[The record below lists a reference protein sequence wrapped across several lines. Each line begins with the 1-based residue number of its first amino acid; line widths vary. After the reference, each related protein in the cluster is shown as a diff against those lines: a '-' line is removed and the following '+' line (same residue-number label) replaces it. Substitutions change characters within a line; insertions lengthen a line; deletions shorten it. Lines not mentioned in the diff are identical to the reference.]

1 MDTCVEKHRQNSQP
15 TWEESRGLGKV
26 VEKGASPNLDL
37 LRSVAV
43 LFVLADHIAGTFGIA
58 QKHPKF
64 WFLGL
69 WGVLLFF
76 IHTSLVLMMSME
88 RLDLS
93 GWRLHSIFYVRRFFR
108 IYPLS
113 VAVILVVVA
122 AHIPPIT
129 WRDDDIGTI
138 TVRSIITNLLL
149 CQNLFREPP
158 VIGPLWSL
166 PYEVQMYLVLPAL
179 FLLVRKCRSG
189 TLAGLWYGAA
199 AIGLLQPWLAATH
212 HGRLWGLDRFD
223 FAQYVP
229 CFLAGVIAYYLLC
242 RRKKAELPFWVW
254 VATLF
259 AISWVYVKWTFGA
272 DQEGFPAWL
281 CCLAVG
287 LVVVYCAESPFRLL
301 NFMTHHIAKY
311 SYGLYLGQ
319 IPVLWFAFFKLKA
332 LPLALQ
338 WVVFVVLIVGVP
350 IASYHL
356 IEEPF
361 MKLGRAITKVKKSPR
376 KAVAR
381 IEREDDAVTES
392 LVAQNSD

>member
-1 MDTCVEKHRQNSQP
+1 V
-15 TWEESRGLGKV
+15 L
-26 VEKGASPNLDL
+26 EKGSSPNLDL

-58 QKHPKF
+58 QKHPEF

-113 VAVILVVVA
+113 IVVILVVVA

-129 WRDDDIGTI
+129 WRDDDFAPI
-138 TVRSIITNLLL
+138 TLRSIVGNLFL
-149 CQNLFREPP
+149 CQNLLREPP

-179 FLLVRKCRSG
+179 FLFLRKCTSG
-189 TLAGLWYGAA
+189 SLAALWYACVGV
-199 AIGLLQPWLAATH
+199 GLLQPWVAATH

-229 CFLAGVIAYYLLC
+229 CFLAGLIAFYLLS
-242 RRKKAELPFWVW
+242 RRKNAELPFWVW
-254 VATLF
+254 PATLSV
-259 AISWVYVKWTFGA
+259 ISWVYVKWNLGA
-272 DQEGFPAWL
+272 NHEAFPAWL
-281 CCLAVG
+281 CCLAIG
-287 LVVVYCAESPFRLL
+287 LVLVYCAESPFRLL
-301 NFMTHHIAKY
+301 NFVTHHIAKY

-319 IPVLWFAFFKLKA
+319 IPVLWFAFFKLKS
-332 LPLALQ
+332 LSLSLQ
-338 WVVFVVLIVGVP
+338 WAVFVVLIVLVP

-361 MKLGRAITKVKKSPR
+361 IKLGRAISTPKKRPR
-376 KAVAR
+376 KTAVRTEPENAAP
-381 IEREDDAVTES
+381 IES
-392 LVAQNSD
+392 LVAQSLD